1 MRGSKRA
8 FRPMKNSK
16 TRQVEVMKNSIAFSI
31 LLALCLIVVGCGQQ
45 RTVSNAQTDSVFRA
59 VREGNTDMVKSLL
72 SSPGADVN
80 ARDERGRTP
89 LLEAASFG
97 HEDICRVLIAAGAD
111 VKAKDKDGKTALMLA
126 VQGDHEEVVRVLK
139 QAGETE

>member
-1 MRGSKRA
+1 
-8 FRPMKNSK
+8 MKNF
-16 TRQVEVMKNSIAFSI
+16 TAFSI
-31 LLALCLIVVGCGQQ
+31 LLALCLIFAGCAQQ
-45 RTVSNAQTDSVFRA
+45 RTSNTQTDALFRA
-59 VREGNTDMVKSLL
+59 TREGNTDMVKSLV

-80 ARDERGRTP
+80 ATDERGSTP
-89 LLEAASFG
+89 LLEAARYG
-97 HEDICRVLIAAGAD
+97 HEDISRVLIAAGAD